1 MNEQL
6 YINANILT
14 MLPKTSA
21 AQALLVK
28 EGRIVALGS
37 ERKLSG
43 MAPNAEKIDLQGHT
57 LMPGFIDGHSH
68 LMATAY
74 KRLIAD
80 LSPAPAGTCNSR
92 EDLIRTLKEWQK
104 RNPLPPGRWLMGM
117 GYDNSVY
124 QDGKHPSRQEL
135 DCVSSEIPVLAV
147 HASGHLAVANTKA
160 MELLGY
166 LGEGPAVPAGGSVEA
181 NGLLKEQAFL
191 APEKQMLIGAPAPA
205 ELLESL
211 KETSILYASY
221 GYTTVQ
227 EGRAGSGE
235 AHLLEEAGK
244 RHLLVTDV
252 VEYFTPETAE
262 KYLPKQHPSLNLY
275 RNHCRAGGCKIFL
288 DGSPQGKTAWLSKPY
303 LIPPEDQEKGYC
315 GFPLQS
321 GEEVLA
327 VMRRCLKN
335 RWQLNVHANGDAAIE
350 QMIDC
355 YDAAL
360 RDTDRNEGLRPVI
373 IHCQTVREDQLKRM
387 KQLGILPSFF
397 LDHVYYWGDYHVSS
411 VLGIERAKQISPAV
425 SAWKLGIPFTLHQDT
440 PVVPP
445 NALLSIHNAVNRQTL
460 SGCVLGEEQ
469 RIPVHMA
476 LRALTDYAAY
486 QIFEEK
492 EKGSL
497 LPGKR
502 ADFVVLSG
510 NPLETPKEELKD
522 ICVLNTIK
530 DGVQVYSKN

>member
-1 MNEQL
+1 M
-6 YINANILT
+6 
-14 MLPKTSA
+14 
-21 AQALLVK
+21 
-28 EGRIVALGS
+28 
-37 ERKLSG
+37 
-43 MAPNAEKIDLQGHT
+43 
-57 LMPGFIDGHSH
+57 
-68 LMATAY
+68 
-74 KRLIAD
+74 
-80 LSPAPAGTCNSR
+80 
-92 EDLIRTLKEWQK
+92 
-104 RNPLPPGRWLMGM
+104 
-117 GYDNSVY
+117 
-124 QDGKHPSRQEL
+124 
-135 DCVSSEIPVLAV
+135 
-147 HASGHLAVANTKA
+147 
-160 MELLGY
+160 
-166 LGEGPAVPAGGSVEA
+166 
-181 NGLLKEQAFL
+181 
-191 APEKQMLIGAPAPA
+191 
-205 ELLESL
+205 
-211 KETSILYASY
+211 
-221 GYTTVQ
+221 
-227 EGRAGSGE
+227 
-235 AHLLEEAGK
+235 
-244 RHLLVTDV
+244 
-252 VEYFTPETAE
+252 
-262 KYLPKQHPSLNLY
+262 
-275 RNHCRAGGCKIFL
+275 
-288 DGSPQGKTAWLSKPY
+288 
-303 LIPPEDQEKGYC
+303 
-315 GFPLQS
+315 
-321 GEEVLA
+321 
-327 VMRRCLKN
+327 
-335 RWQLNVHANGDAAIE
+335 HANGDAAIE

-360 RDTDRNEGLRPVI
+360 RDTDRNEELRPVI

-411 VLGIERAKQISPAV
+411 VLGIERAKQISPAA